1 MRRIPKLELSPIW
14 PALAAV
20 LVAAVVLWSV
30 LPDLIEETA
39 ADHLL
44 ETLGILAPVL
54 SEEATGDQAQLQQ
67 RIETLAAD
75 SHLRLTVVAAD
86 GVVLADSERS
96 PTQVASMDNHATRPE
111 IRQAVATGS
120 GSSFR
125 LSATTG
131 IQYAYAART
140 VTASDGRVYIVRIA
154 KPLGAL
160 AALQW
165 RLTTGLVLALSV
177 GLLAGAGAFFWISR
191 RVIQPVA
198 RLAEGAGSIASGG
211 YSARLEP
218 PEERHLAVLAE
229 ALNRMAERVEEQI
242 AAVRAERDHLEAIV
256 RSMSDGVLV
265 TDREGRAQL
274 VNPEFRTLFGLDRTE
289 SGGPDRQSRGD
300 AFDLLGHMP
309 LEIIRQPEL
318 ARLVEQTLAEGH
330 GGTVTVE
337 LRQPERRILALSSAA
352 LTGRSAVRAG
362 AGAGHGL
369 GHGLGHAAPFDPES
383 PHGAVLVARDI
394 TKSVRIDE
402 MRRDFVANVS
412 HELKT
417 PLSAIRGFAETLQ
430 YGALDDPPAARR
442 FIGRILD
449 QCRRLQNLLD
459 DLLVLSRLESADR
472 VPVHAPV
479 DLRALARRAVETVIE
494 GASTRGVTV
503 TLTAEELP
511 PEPLLGDRESLER
524 LILNLV
530 ENAVKYNRPGGEVQ
544 VRIATAGPEGG
555 DQGGAP
561 QVLIE
566 VADTGI
572 GIPEADQGR
581 IFERFYRV
589 DKGRTRS
596 GGNDEGGTGLGLAIV
611 KHIVQSHG
619 GRIEVESELEAGT
632 RFRVTLPLKGPND
645 PGETAG

>member
-1 MRRIPKLELSPIW
+1 MGRIPKLELSAIW

-20 LVAAVVLWSV
+20 LVAAVVLWNI
-30 LPDLIEETA
+30 LPTLIEETA

-44 ETLGILAPVL
+44 DTLEILAPVL
-54 SEEATGDQAQLQQ
+54 SDEAAGDQTEVQQ
-67 RIETLAAD
+67 RIEALAAGG
-75 SHLRLTVVAAD
+75 HLRLTLVGSD
-86 GVVLADSERS
+86 GVVLADSERT
-96 PTQVASMDNHATRPE
+96 PEQVTRMDNHLSRPE
-111 IRQAVATGS
+111 IVEALATGT
-120 GSSFR
+120 GSSVR

-131 IQYAYAART
+131 VRYAYAART
-140 VTASDGRVYIVRIA
+140 VTALDGRLYVVRIA
-154 KPLGAL
+154 QPLGAL
-160 AALQW
+160 ETLQW

-177 GLLAGAGAFFWISR
+177 GLLAAAAVFFWISR

-198 RLAEGAGSIASGG
+198 RLAEGAGAIAAGS

-218 PEERHLAVLAE
+218 PEEQHLAALAE
-229 ALNRMAERVEEQI
+229 ALNRMAGRVEEQI

-274 VNPEFRTLFGLDRTE
+274 VNPEFRTLFGLDRPE
-289 SGGPDRQSRGD
+289 RAGAAGHGDFDPRGRT
-300 AFDLLGHMP
+300 P

-318 ARLVEQTLAEGH
+318 ARLVKQTLTEGRS
-330 GGTVTVE
+330 TSVTVE
-337 LRQPERRILALSSAA
+337 LRQPERRILSLTSAA
-352 LTGRSAVRAG
+352 LTAPVAAAVKG
-362 AGAGHGL
+362 PGGGHPGSL
-369 GHGLGHAAPFDPES
+369 AAPFDPES
-383 PHGAVLVARDI
+383 PHGAVVVARDI
-394 TKSVRIDE
+394 TRSVRIDE

-459 DLLVLSRLESADR
+459 DLLILSRLESADR

-479 DLRALARRAVETVIE
+479 DLRALARRAVETVVE
-494 GASTRGVTV
+494 GASAGGVTV
-503 TLTAEELP
+503 TLTVDELP
-511 PEPLLGDRESLER
+511 GEPLYGDRESLER

-530 ENAVKYNRPGGEVQ
+530 ENAVKYNRQGGEVQ
-544 VRIATAGPEGG
+544 VRLSRAEDRG
-555 DQGGAP
+555 DEPRA
-561 QVLIE
+561 VIE

-589 DKGRTRS
+589 DKGRTRAS
-596 GGNDEGGTGLGLAIV
+596 GTTEGGTGLGLAIV

-619 GRIEVESELEAGT
+619 GRIEVDSELEVGT
-632 RFRVTLPLKGPND
+632 VFRVLLPLSRPSVPDGTD
-645 PGETAG
+645 G